1 MDKGSEIN
9 EKILA
14 EYQEDRF
21 VSKAIFEDAIKQ
33 LNNQLYE
40 AYKRIAQLTEETNK
54 LKSGR

>member
-9 EKILA
+9 DKLLEK
-14 EYQEDRF
+14 YQEDRF
-21 VSKAIFEDAIKQ
+21 VSKQMFENTIKD
-33 LNNQLYE
+33 LNRQLYE